1 MSEFEAAGLPG
12 KFITFEGIDGSG
24 KSTQLKLLAERLAE
38 LGIKCYETKEPTD
51 SPIGSLVRQML
62 TGRIAADFRVV
73 ASMCIADRIDHLLNK
88 TDGIL
93 EVVNSGISVLSDRY
107 YFSTYAYNGVDID
120 MDWLIQGNAIS
131 AGLLR
136 PSLTVFL
143 DIPVN
148 TAMERIRS
156 KRLHTELFETEERLT
171 AVRGKYFEAFA
182 KLSSVENVAVVDA
195 DADVETVR
203 SRIWGTVSALF
214 DGWVA
219 AG

>member
-1 MSEFEAAGLPG
+1 MSEYSVADIPG

-24 KSTQLKLLAERLAE
+24 KSTQIKLLAERLSSR
-38 LGIKCYETKEPTD
+38 GIKCYETKEPTD

-62 TGRIAADFRVV
+62 TGRIIADNRVV
-73 ASMCIADRIDHLLNK
+73 ASMCIADRLDHILNK

-93 EVVNSGISVLSDRY
+93 DIINNGISVLSDRY

-131 AGLLR
+131 ASLLR
-136 PSLTVFL
+136 PALTVFL

-148 TAMERIRS
+148 TAMERIKS

-171 AVRGKYFEAFA
+171 AVKEKYFEAFG
-182 KLSSVENVAVVDA
+182 KLSQTENVAVIDA
-195 DADVETVR
+195 DAGTDIVCE
-203 SRIWGTVSALF
+203 RIWSAVSALF
-214 DGWVA
+214 
-219 AG
+219 

>member
-1 MSEFEAAGLPG
+1 MSEHSAAGVPG

-24 KSTQLKLLAERLAE
+24 KSTQIKLLAERLSAC
-38 LGIKCYETKEPTD
+38 GIRCYETKEPTD

-62 TGRIAADFRVV
+62 TGRIFADNRVV
-73 ASMCIADRIDHLLNK
+73 ASMCIADRLDHLLNR
-88 TDGIL
+88 TDGIIDI
-93 EVVNSGISVLSDRY
+93 VDSGMSVLSDRY

-136 PSLTVFL
+136 PTLTVFL

-148 TAMERIRS
+148 TAMERIKS

-171 AVRGKYFEAFA
+171 AVREKYFEAFA
-182 KLSSVENVAVVDA
+182 KLNRTENVAVIDA
-195 DADVETVR
+195 DADTETVR
-203 SRIWGTVSALF
+203 ARIWDAVSGLF
-214 DGWVA
+214 V
-219 AG
+219 